1 MRKPAKAAP
10 RRTGG
15 QRRDRPI
22 DPALRPS
29 ESALGYLDANNS
41 HSLSPVIAIT
51 GISDPNEINDLA
63 ISTTFATTETL
74 HIVFESPDLCV
85 PDPPRTQRNSRELK
99 GIFRE
104 FRGIFWALTGR
115 AVQSRF
121 PSLPPVQIAIRR
133 VRNILYN
140 FNEY

>member
-22 DPALRPS
+22 DPGLRPS

-41 HSLSPVIAIT
+41 HSLSPVILIT
-51 GISDPNEINDLA
+51 GISDPNEIKDLA

-74 HIVFESPDLCV
+74 HLVVCGAENARLGL
-85 PDPPRTQRNSRELK
+85 SRDQAGPSGSK

-121 PSLPPVQIAIRR
+121 PSLPPVQIAMRS
-133 VRNILYN
+133 VRNVLYN

>member
-29 ESALGYLDANNS
+29 EPALGYLDANNS
-41 HSLSPVIAIT
+41 HSLSPVIVIT
-51 GISDPNEINDLA
+51 GISDVNEIKHLA
-63 ISTTFATTETL
+63 ISACISMRETL
-74 HIVFESPDLCV
+74 HLVVWAAENARLGI
-85 PDPPRTQRNSRELK
+85 SRDQAGPTGIK

-121 PSLPPVQIAIRR
+121 PSLPPV
-133 VRNILYN
+133 
-140 FNEY
+140 